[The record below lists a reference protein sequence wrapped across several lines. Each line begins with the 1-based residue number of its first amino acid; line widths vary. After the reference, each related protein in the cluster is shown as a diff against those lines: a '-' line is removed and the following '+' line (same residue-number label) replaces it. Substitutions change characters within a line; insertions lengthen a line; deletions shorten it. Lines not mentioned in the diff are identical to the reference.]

1 MVQRSHGVQ
10 RLRRNQ
16 FGHAENKQSGQID
29 KLFLDSVTSESPLN
43 VTDIAVKVGC
53 SVGRVK
59 AKLKHLHTHHNVDV
73 SSVINVTKTKRAIK
87 VSDDTPITLTTIFST
102 FKKYIEPNCRM
113 LGESINDYVKIF
125 FDGNPTFANF
135 RYQSEKKEVAKM
147 VVKVMKP
154 EFKKL
159 TNVKLRALVE
169 DADRVRYE
177 RSRDRAERY
186 TREVPHCR
194 PSSTYDAFG
203 GNGRLYLLTHEKYQ
217 EILKVMLKN
226 KAEKETFFG
235 KSVTVKNFD
244 YGTYLAVG
252 QSEIRISVKIHEGKL
267 TIA

>member
-1 MVQRSHGVQ
+1 MVQRSHGVH
-10 RLRRNQ
+10 RLRKKISIKSFVKDNLNKWKNLSNQ
-16 FGHAENKQSGQID
+16 EIADICRKEFNSKTKATCISWYKG
-29 KLFLDSVTSESPLN
+29 KLKDASSVT
-43 VTDIAVKVGC
+43 
-53 SVGRVK
+53 
-59 AKLKHLHTHHNVDV
+59 
-73 SSVINVTKTKRAIK
+73 NVTKTKRATK
-87 VSDDTPITLTTIFST
+87 VSDEPITLTTIFST

-113 LGESINDYVKIF
+113 LGESIDGCVKMF
-125 FDGNPTFANF
+125 FDGKPTFANF
-135 RYQSEKKEVAKM
+135 RYQSEKNEVAKM
-147 VVKVMKP
+147 VVRVVKP
-154 EFKKL
+154 ELKKL

-169 DADRVRYE
+169 DADRVRYK

-186 TREVPHCR
+186 GTREVPHCI

-235 KSVTVKNFD
+235 KSVTVTNVD

-267 TIA
+267 TIL